1 MGKKNSDYVC
11 IQKDKYDV
19 LIECRMHID
28 MLHKYI
34 TNEHTASIRLRG
46 CKQATTDMKTI
57 ELLSGYMENERYFI
71 GLIKEFKNRR
81 ITKCE

>member
-1 MGKKNSDYVC
+1 MGKKNYVC
-11 IQKDKYDV
+11 VPRDEYDE
-19 LIECRMHID
+19 LIECRMRID

-34 TNEHTASIRLRG
+34 TNEHTTSIRLHG

-71 GLIKEFKNRR
+71 GLIKEFKNRG